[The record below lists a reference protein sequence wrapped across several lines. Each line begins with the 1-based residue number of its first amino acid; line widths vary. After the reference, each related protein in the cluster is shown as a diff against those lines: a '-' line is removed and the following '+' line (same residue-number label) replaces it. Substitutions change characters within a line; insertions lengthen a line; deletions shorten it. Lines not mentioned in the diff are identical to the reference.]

1 MTVRNLEFL
10 FRPKSVALIGASGK
24 PHSVGATALQN
35 LLHGGFSGPVMAVN
49 PKHKKLGDIPI
60 YKNVA
65 SLPTTPELALI
76 CTPPVTVP
84 GLITELGERG
94 TRAAIVLSAG
104 LSQPFGSSGKRVKD
118 AMLDAAR
125 PYLLRILGPN
135 CVGLIVPG
143 IGLNASFAHTS
154 ALSGKLAFVSQS
166 GALTTAILDW
176 AKSRGIGF
184 SHFVSLGDSA
194 DVDFGDVL
202 DYLASDTNTSA
213 ILLYIESIRAARKFM
228 SAARA
233 AARNK
238 PVIVVKAGRAPEG
251 AKAAASHTGALAG
264 ADDVYDAA
272 IRRAGMLRV
281 YTTEDLFDAAET
293 LARARPVS
301 GNRICIMT
309 NGGGAGVLA
318 ADAVA
323 LGHGKLAAL
332 SDDTLKQLD
341 RILPPTWSH
350 GNPVDIIGD
359 ASVERYVETLKI
371 LQQDPQSDAILFL
384 HAPTAIVPTQE
395 IAAAMAQVV
404 PQSPRNV
411 FSCWL
416 GGDAVVEAR
425 RIFRNA
431 GIPTYDTPEQA
442 VRGFLQVTDYQDN
455 QRQLMET
462 PPSVQLEFTPDVEAV
477 RTIVRAVIAD
487 SRDMLTEPE
496 AKTVLAAYGI
506 PVVETRIAND
516 VEEAARVAQNLGFPV
531 AIKIFSPDITHKSD
545 LGGVV
550 LNLKTADSVRSAAQA
565 MLERIGKL
573 RPEAR
578 LSGFTVQAM
587 ARRRGA
593 LELIVGAST
602 DPVFGPVI
610 LFGEGGTAV
619 EVIGDHAIGLPPLNT
634 NLARDLISR
643 TRISKILEGYRDHAP
658 ADHAAIQRALVQVS
672 QLVCDI
678 EETVE
683 LDINPL
689 LADAEGVLALDARI
703 KVAPKPVR
711 TQLAIRPY
719 PKALEERV
727 DWDGKQILLRP
738 IRPEDEPRHS
748 EFFKALTSEDIYF
761 RFFGMVR
768 RPDHTQL
775 ARMTQIDYDREMA
788 FVACGGGDC
797 EQTLGV
803 ARAVADPDNRQAEFA
818 IIVRSDHK
826 NKGLGALL
834 LRKIIRYCQSRGL
847 QELVGETLAENT
859 RMLKLARQVGFSLR
873 PSPDNHE
880 IRLHLTLADWHDTH
894 QDSTGP
900 RP

>member
-35 LLHGGFSGPVMAVN
+35 LLSGGFCGPVMAVN
-49 PKHKKLGDIPI
+49 PKHKQLGDVPI

-76 CTPPVTVP
+76 CTPPATVP
-84 GLITELGERG
+84 GLIAELGERG

-104 LSQPFGSSGKRVKD
+104 LSLPFGNSGKNVRD

-135 CVGLIVPG
+135 CVGLIVPA

-176 AKSRGIGF
+176 AKSKGIGF

-202 DYLASDTNTSA
+202 DYLASDTDTSA
-213 ILLYIESIRAARKFM
+213 ILLYVESIRAARKFM

-293 LARARPVS
+293 LARARPVN

-309 NGGGAGVLA
+309 NGGGTGVLA

-332 SDDTLKQLD
+332 SDDTLSQLD
-341 RILPPTWSH
+341 KILPSTWSH

-359 ASVERYVETLKI
+359 ASVERYVETLKL
-371 LQQDPQSDAILFL
+371 LQRDAQSDTILFL
-384 HAPTAIVPTQE
+384 HAPTAIVPSAE
-395 IAAAMAQVV
+395 IAVAMAPVV
-404 PQSPRNV
+404 SQSPRNV

-416 GGDAVVEAR
+416 GGDAVTEAR
-425 RIFRNA
+425 RIFRDA

-442 VRGFLQVTDYQDN
+442 VRGFLQVVDYRSN
-455 QRQLMET
+455 QSLLMET
-462 PPSVQLEFTPDVEAV
+462 PPSVQIEFTPDMEAA
-477 RTIVRAVIAD
+477 RTIVHAVIAAG
-487 SRDMLTEPE
+487 RDILTEPE

-506 PVVETRIAND
+506 PVVETRVANG
-516 VEEAARVAQNLGFPV
+516 VEDAVLVAQKLGFPV

-550 LNLKTADSVRSAAQA
+550 LNLKTADDVRSAAQA

-573 RPEAR
+573 RPEAK
-578 LSGFTVQAM
+578 LNGFTVQTM
-587 ARRRGA
+587 VHRRGTF
-593 LELIVGAST
+593 ELIVGAST
-602 DPVFGPVI
+602 DAVFGPVI

-619 EVIGDHAIGLPPLNT
+619 EVIGDRAIGLPPLNT
-634 NLARDLISR
+634 NLAKDLISR
-643 TRISKILEGYRDHAP
+643 TRISRMLEGYRDHAP
-658 ADHAAIQRALVQVS
+658 ADLAAIQHALLQVS

-678 EETVE
+678 EEIVE

-689 LADAEGVLALDARI
+689 LADAAGVLALDARI
-703 KVAPKPVR
+703 KVVAKSVR

-727 DWDGKQILLRP
+727 DWDGQQILLRP

-788 FVACGGGDC
+788 FVACGGGNC

-803 ARAVADPDNRQAEFA
+803 ARAISDPDNMKAEFA
-818 IIVRSDHK
+818 IIVRSDLKH
-826 NKGLGALL
+826 KGLGSLL
-834 LRKIIRYCQSRGL
+834 LRKIIRYCQSRGV

-859 RMLKLARQVGFSLR
+859 RMMKLARQLGFSLR
-873 PSPDNHE
+873 TSPDDHE
-880 IRLHLTLADWHDTH
+880 IRLHLTLADWVDQHPESDLH
-894 QDSTGP
+894 H
-900 RP
+900 